1 MNEIVE
7 WAMNLAE
14 NGGTSALIALALATL
29 LTEDLTCIAAG
40 LLVAQGKLEFWEA
53 TAACYV
59 GILCGD
65 LLLVLM
71 GRTIGRKSLRVA
83 PLKWWLSEE
92 LVARAER
99 WFTRR
104 GPGIVFAS
112 RFMPGTRVPTYF
124 AAGVLR
130 APFWQF
136 AGWFA
141 IACAIWVPLLVG
153 TATWLGTRATE
164 MLATWTSAVPALLAA
179 GVAAWL
185 VAQIGLGMA
194 TWRGRRL
201 LLCRW
206 RRLARFEF
214 WPRTA
219 VYAPVVA
226 YIAWLA
232 LRHRSLTL
240 VTAVNPGIGAGGGL
254 VGESKS
260 DILRGLAGAG
270 DRVAKWADLP
280 SRDPGAAMLEL
291 GKFLAE
297 NALGFPVVLKPDV
310 GERGDGV
317 VIARDAA
324 QARAA
329 LEAAARPLIAQA
341 YVPGVEFG
349 VFYHRKSSATCGEI
363 LAITD
368 KRMVGVTGDGR
379 RCLEDLILADDR
391 AVCMAPYFL
400 KALFARLDDVPAA
413 GERVMLGELGTHCRG
428 ALFLDGMALATPA
441 LLAEVERVSRAYE
454 GFHFG
459 RYDVRAPSAEAFQ
472 RGEFT
477 VIELNGL
484 TSEATSIYDP
494 RHGAWHGWRTL
505 CRQWRIAFAI
515 AAENRAHGKKPLSF
529 GEVWR
534 LLVAHMRGHDHAA
547 RPLRRDGTL

>member
-1 MNEIVE
+1 MNDIVQ
-7 WAMNLAE
+7 WAMNLASS
-14 NGGTSALIALALATL
+14 GGIAALIALALATL

-40 LLVAQGKLEFWEA
+40 LLVAQGKLGLWEA
-53 TAACYV
+53 TGACYV

-71 GRTIGRKSLRVA
+71 GRTIGRPSLRVA

-130 APFWQF
+130 APFWRF

-153 TATWLGTRATE
+153 TATWLGERATE
-164 MLATWTSAVPALLAA
+164 LFATWTSAVPALLGA
-179 GVAAWL
+179 GVVAWL

-206 RRLARFEF
+206 RRLTRFEF
-214 WPRTA
+214 WPRFV
-219 VYAPVVA
+219 VYAPVVL
-226 YIAWLA
+226 YILWLA
-232 LRHRSLTL
+232 LKHRSLAL

-260 DILRGLAGAG
+260 EILRGLAGAG
-270 DRVAKWADLP
+270 ERVAKWTLLE
-280 SRDPGAAMLEL
+280 PGETDARCAA
-291 GKFLAE
+291 LARFMTAE
-297 NALGFPVVLKPDV
+297 ALDYPVVLKPDV
-310 GERGDGV
+310 GERGRGV
-317 VIARDAA
+317 AIARDAL

-329 LEAAARPLIAQA
+329 LAAERGPMIAQA
-341 YVPGVEFG
+341 WVPGVEFG
-349 VFYHRKSSATCGEI
+349 VFYYRAPAAEAGAI
-363 LAITD
+363 LSITD
-368 KRMVGVTGDGR
+368 KRLVHVTGDGK

-391 AVCMAPYFL
+391 AVCMAPFFL
-400 KALFARLDDVPAA
+400 KTLVARLDEVPAA
-413 GERVMLGELGTHCRG
+413 GERVLLGELGTHCRG
-428 ALFLDGMALATPA
+428 ALFLDGTALATPA
-441 LLAEVERVSRAYE
+441 LRAEIERVSRTFD

-459 RYDVRAPSAEAFQ
+459 RYDVRALSAEAFQ
-472 RGEFT
+472 RGEFA

-494 RHGAWHGWRTL
+494 EHGAWHGWRVL
-505 CRQWRIAFAI
+505 CRQWGIAFAI
-515 AAENRAHGKKPLSF
+515 AAENRARGKKPLTL

-534 LLVAHMRGHDHAA
+534 LFVAHKRGHEHAA
-547 RPLRRDGTL
+547 RPARRDRTL

>member
-1 MNEIVE
+1 MNDIVE
-7 WAMNLAE
+7 WAMNLAA
-14 NGGTSALIALALATL
+14 NGGPTALIALALATL

-40 LLVAQGKLEFWEA
+40 LLVARGSLAFWPA
-53 TAACYV
+53 TGACYA
-59 GILCGD
+59 GILFGD

-71 GRTIGRKSLRVA
+71 GRTIGRPSLRVA

-130 APFWQF
+130 APFMRF
-136 AGWFA
+136 AAWFA
-141 IACAIWVPLLVG
+141 LACAIWVPLLVG

-164 MLATWTSAVPALLAA
+164 MLATWTSAVPALLGA
-179 GVAAWL
+179 GLLAWL
-185 VAQIGLGMA
+185 VAQIGLGLA

-206 RRLARFEF
+206 RRLTRFEF
-214 WPRTA
+214 WPRWV
-219 VYAPVVA
+219 VYAPVLLQ
-226 YIAWLA
+226 ILWLA
-232 LRHRSLTL
+232 FRHRSLAL

-260 DILRGLAGAG
+260 EILRGLAGAG
-270 DRVAKWADLP
+270 ERVAKWSRIEAGGAEKRVAALEGFMADH
-280 SRDPGAAMLEL
+280 A
-291 GKFLAE
+291 LA
-297 NALGFPVVLKPDV
+297 FPIVLKPDV

-317 VIARDAA
+317 VIARDES

-329 LEAAARPLIAQA
+329 MEVTAGPLIAQA

-349 VFYHRKSSATCGEI
+349 VFYHRRPSADCGEV
-363 LAITD
+363 LAVTD
-368 KRMVGVTGDGR
+368 KRLVGVTGDGK

-391 AVCMAPYFL
+391 AICMAPFFL
-400 KALFARLDDVPAA
+400 KKFTLRLDDVPAA

-428 ALFLDGMALATPA
+428 ALFLDGTALATPA
-441 LLAEVERVSRAYE
+441 LRAEIERVSRAFE

-505 CRQWRIAFAI
+505 CRQWRIAYAI
-515 AAENRAHGKKPLSF
+515 AAENRARGKIPLTL

-534 LLVAHMRGHDHAA
+534 LLVAHMRGHDHAQ
-547 RPLRRDGTL
+547 RPARRDGTL

>member
-1 MNEIVE
+1 MNDIVE
-7 WAMNLAE
+7 WAMSLAA
-14 NGGTSALIALALATL
+14 NGGPSALVALALATL

-40 LLVAQGKLEFWEA
+40 LLVARGSLAFWPA
-53 TAACYV
+53 TGACYV

-130 APFWQF
+130 APFFRF
-136 AGWFA
+136 AGWFS

-164 MLATWTSAVPALLAA
+164 MLATWTSAVPALLGA
-179 GVAAWL
+179 GAIAWL
-185 VAQIGLGMA
+185 VAQLGLAMA

-201 LLCRW
+201 LLGRW
-206 RRLARFEF
+206 RRLTRFEF
-214 WPRTA
+214 WPRWI
-219 VYAPVVA
+219 VYAPVLV
-226 YIAWLA
+226 YILWLA
-232 LRHRSLTL
+232 LRHRSLAL

-260 DILRGLAGAG
+260 EILRGLAGAG
-270 DRVAKWADLP
+270 ERVAKWTLLEKGDV
-280 SRDPGAAMLEL
+280 GARLAALEA
-291 GKFLAE
+291 FMAEHALA
-297 NALGFPVVLKPDV
+297 FPVVLKPDV

-329 LEAAARPLIAQA
+329 LKAEPAPLIAQA

-349 VFYHRKSSATCGEI
+349 VFYHRHPSLACGEI
-363 LAITD
+363 FAITD
-368 KRMVGVTGDGR
+368 KRMVGVTGDGK

-391 AVCMAPYFL
+391 AVCMTSFFL
-400 KALFARLDDVPAA
+400 KKFTLRLDDVPAG
-413 GERVMLGELGTHCRG
+413 GERVMLSEIGTHCRG
-428 ALFLDGMALATPA
+428 ALFLDGTALVTLA
-441 LLAEVERVSRAYE
+441 LRDEIERVSGVFE

-459 RYDVRAPSAEAFQ
+459 RYDVRTPSVEAFQ

-515 AAENRAHGKKPLSF
+515 AAENRARGKIPLTL

-534 LLVAHMRGHDHAA
+534 LLVAHMRGHDHAD
-547 RPLRRDGTL
+547 RSPRRDGPL

>member
-1 MNEIVE
+1 MNDIVE
-7 WAMNLAE
+7 WAMNLAAD
-14 NGGTSALIALALATL
+14 GGPAALVALALATL

-40 LLVAQGKLEFWEA
+40 LLVARGSLAFWPA
-53 TAACYV
+53 TGACYV

-130 APFWQF
+130 APFWRF
-136 AGWFA
+136 AGWFS

-164 MLATWTSAVPALLAA
+164 MLATWTSAVPALLGA
-179 GVAAWL
+179 GVLAWL

-201 LLCRW
+201 LICRW
-206 RRLARFEF
+206 RRLTRFEF
-214 WPRTA
+214 WPRWV
-219 VYAPVVA
+219 VYAPVLG
-226 YIAWLA
+226 YILWLA
-232 LRHRSLTL
+232 LRHRSLAL
-240 VTAVNPGIGAGGGL
+240 VTAANPGIGAGGGL

-260 DILRGLAGAG
+260 DILRGLKGAGERVAKWRLLESGDAG
-270 DRVAKWADLP
+270 DRVAA
-280 SRDPGAAMLEL
+280 LEA
-291 GKFLAE
+291 FMAEQALA
-297 NALGFPVVLKPDV
+297 FPIVLKPDV

-329 LEAAARPLIAQA
+329 IEAVRAPLIAQA

-349 VFYHRKSSATCGEI
+349 VFYHRRPSAACGEI
-363 LAITD
+363 FAITD
-368 KRMVGVTGDGR
+368 KRMVGVTGDGK

-391 AVCMAPYFL
+391 AVCMSPFFL
-400 KALFARLDDVPAA
+400 RKLTARLDDVPAA

-428 ALFLDGMALATPA
+428 ALFLDGTALVTPA
-441 LLAEVERVSRAYE
+441 LSAETERVSRAFE

-459 RYDVRAPSAEAFQ
+459 RYDVRAASAEAFQ

-515 AAENRAHGKKPLSF
+515 AAENRARGKKPLTL

-534 LLVAHMRGHDHAA
+534 LFVAHMRGHDHAD
-547 RPLRRDGTL
+547 RPTRRDRTI

>member
-7 WAMNLAE
+7 WAMNLAAD
-14 NGGTSALIALALATL
+14 GGPTALIALALATL

-40 LLVAQGKLEFWEA
+40 LLVARGSLAFWPA
-53 TAACYV
+53 TGACYA
-59 GILCGD
+59 GILIGD

-71 GRTIGRKSLRVA
+71 GRTIGRPALRVS

-130 APFWQF
+130 APFFRF

-164 MLATWTSAVPALLAA
+164 MLATWTSAVPALIGA
-179 GVAAWL
+179 GL
-185 VAQIGLGMA
+185 VAWCVAQLGLAMA

-201 LLCRW
+201 LVGRW
-206 RRLARFEF
+206 RRFTRFEF
-214 WPRTA
+214 WPRWV
-219 VYAPVVA
+219 VYPPVLA
-226 YIAWLA
+226 YILWLA
-232 LRHRSLTL
+232 LRHRSLAL
-240 VTAVNPGIGAGGGL
+240 VTAANPGIGAGGGL

-260 DILRGLAGAG
+260 EILHGLAGAG
-270 DRVAKWADLP
+270 DRVARWTLLVAGEAGARWA
-280 SRDPGAAMLEL
+280 ALES
-291 GKFLAE
+291 FMTE
-297 NALGFPVVLKPDV
+297 HALGFPVVLKPDV

-317 VIARDAA
+317 VIVRDAA
-324 QARAA
+324 QARAVI
-329 LEAAARPLIAQA
+329 EAEPAPLIAQA
-341 YVPGVEFG
+341 YVPGMEFG
-349 VFYHRKSSATCGEI
+349 VFYHRMPAATSGEI
-363 LAITD
+363 FSITD
-368 KRMVGVTGDGR
+368 KRMVGVTGDGK
-379 RCLEDLILADDR
+379 RCLEDLILADGR
-391 AVCMAPYFL
+391 TVCMTSFFL
-400 KALFARLDDVPAA
+400 SKFVVRLDDIPAA
-413 GERVMLGELGTHCRG
+413 GERVMLSELGTHCRG
-428 ALFLDGMALATPA
+428 ALFLDGTALATPA
-441 LLAEVERVSRAYE
+441 LLAEVERVSRAFE

-459 RYDVRAPSAEAFQ
+459 RYDVRTPSAEAFQ

-494 RHGAWHGWRTL
+494 RHSAWHGWRTL

-515 AAENRAHGKKPLSF
+515 AAENRARGEKPLTLR
-529 GEVWR
+529 EVWR
-534 LLVAHMRGHDHAA
+534 LLVAHRRGHDHAH
-547 RPLRRDGTL
+547 RPSRRHGSV